1 MMKNDLV
8 SLINEKTE
16 LIERIN
22 LSKNVVII
30 APYNFG
36 KESLINYSIQKASVE
51 TEIVSISLNVLFSV
65 SEDEFLCKYASE
77 ILNSLKAISKDSL
90 ESYLRTM
97 SSLEIFYNIEATE
110 NASYKISVSACT
122 APFSTLQK
130 EEILNLPEKIAK
142 EKKIDLLIC
151 LSEFQSV
158 LSWNKIKPS
167 FLDLFHEI
175 AKRQNHVRYCISGS
189 HIYQMNKLFGNKNSL
204 LYKFGHITYLE
215 PIAKE
220 QFSDYISKSFK
231 KVDKVIERDLISKIL
246 NVTERNP
253 RYTEFLFSEVL
264 KSNNKII
271 SHEWVENCIEILLR
285 RYIAS
290 YKSKLSQYNVNQ
302 RLFLIALSKS
312 NGKKIYSLDFIRKSG
327 LEYSAK
333 LDKVKNSLLKEG
345 TIYTISDKTIKFTDP
360 LFKYWLAENFD

>member
-1 MMKNDLV
+1 MKNDLV

-16 LIERIN
+16 LIERIS
-22 LSKNVVII
+22 LFDNVIII

-51 TEIVSISLNVLFSV
+51 KKIVSISLNMLFSV

-77 ILNSLKAISKDSL
+77 ILNGLKAISKDSL
-90 ESYLRTM
+90 ESSLRKM
-97 SSLEIFYNIEATE
+97 SSSKISHIIEVTE
-110 NASYKISVSACT
+110 SGGDKISVPTSN
-122 APFSTLQK
+122 APFNILQK
-130 EEILNLPEKIAK
+130 EAILNLPERIAK

-175 AKRQNHVRYCISGS
+175 TTRQNHVSYCISGS
-189 HIYQMNKLFGNKNSL
+189 HIYQMNKLFENKNSV
-204 LYKFGHITYLE
+204 LYEFGHIIYLE
-215 PIAKE
+215 SISVD
-220 QFSDYISKSFK
+220 QFSDYIAKSFA
-231 KVDKVIERDLISKIL
+231 KVDKIIEKDLIFKIL
-246 NVTERNP
+246 NVTEGNP
-253 RYTEFLFSEVL
+253 RYTEYLISEVL
-264 KSNNKII
+264 KSNKKII
-271 SHEWVENCIEILLR
+271 SHEWVENCFEILLR

-290 YKSKLSQYNVNQ
+290 YKWKLSQYNVNQ
-302 RLFLIALSKS
+302 RLLLVTLSKS

-333 LDKVKNSLLKEG
+333 LDKVKNSLIKEG
-345 TIYTISDKTIKFTDP
+345 TIYSISDKTIKFTDP